1 MDHVAYSFDPR
12 GSRDDEDVRAEV
24 RSRYLSP
31 DRLKAS
37 RQFEDGVVE
46 QNRQVADIMAQT
58 RPLRLRA

>member
-12 GSRDDEDVRAEV
+12 GSSDDEDVRAEV

-37 RQFEDGVVE
+37 WQFEDGVDE
-46 QNRQVADIMAQT
+46 RNQQVADIMAQT
-58 RPLRLRA
+58 SPLRPRA